1 MDGTVRQFD
10 IRMGM
15 MLTDNLHEP
24 VTGIAVSHDGNCILA
39 SCLDNSMRLLDKVSG
54 ELLASYTGHSH
65 QEMKLDC
72 AFTPSDAHV
81 ISGSEDGIVCFWD
94 LVEETMV
101 HQIQA
106 HQSAVCSIA
115 IHPEAKCLVTGSNDG
130 TAKVWQPPTM
140 V

>member
-54 ELLASYTGHSH
+54 ELLASYTGRCYPKVFIH
-65 QEMKLDC
+65 QPASCCIQCLC
-72 AFTPSDAHV
+72 AHIMLLGTC
-81 ISGSEDGIVCFWD
+81 GIALC
-94 LVEETMV
+94 
-101 HQIQA
+101 
-106 HQSAVCSIA
+106 
-115 IHPEAKCLVTGSNDG
+115 
-130 TAKVWQPPTM
+130 
-140 V
+140 